1 MKINIAGGRGL
12 MGKIHKPILE
22 NKGHDVIISGRTSNP
37 GLEKAAEIS
46 DLTIVSVPIHATK
59 QTIEKVAPYCSAI
72 MDFTSLKTKPIN
84 EMLKYSPSECEV
96 AGLHPL
102 YGDVQ
107 SIKGRTIIYC
117 QTQKTGEKCGQI
129 INDLRDVGAI
139 IKKTT
144 PEYHDKVV
152 LGIAQNQRVLLL
164 NIFGKLIE
172 RTGLSFK
179 EFYEISPPPTQIML
193 DLLARQSDKGNDEMY
208 ELMRT
213 QNPTQKEADN
223 WLKQTLEYGIENNLT
238 PEDIRAIYGQEL
250 INNQKKAKKLIDGY
264 TGNN

>member
-12 MGKIHKPILE
+12 MGQIHKPILE
-22 NKGHDVIISGRTSNP
+22 NKGHEIIISGRTSNP

-46 DLTIVSVPIHATK
+46 DLTIVSVPIHATE

-72 MDFTSLKTKPIN
+72 MDFTSLKTNPIN
-84 EMLKYSPSECEV
+84 EMLKYSPENCEV

-102 YGDVQ
+102 YGNVK
-107 SIKGRTIIYC
+107 SIKGRTVIYC
-117 QTQKTGEKCGQI
+117 QTQKTGEKCNQI
-129 INDLRDVGAI
+129 IDDLKNEGAI
-139 IKKTT
+139 IKKMD
-144 PEYHDKVV
+144 PEYHDSVV

-164 NIFGKLIE
+164 NAFGKLIE

-208 ELMRT
+208 KLMRT
-213 QNPTQKEADN
+213 QNPTQKEVDN
-223 WLKQTLEYGIENNLT
+223 WLKQNLESGIENNLT

-250 INNQKKAKKLIDGY
+250 IYHQKKAKKLIDNY
-264 TGNN
+264 PGNN